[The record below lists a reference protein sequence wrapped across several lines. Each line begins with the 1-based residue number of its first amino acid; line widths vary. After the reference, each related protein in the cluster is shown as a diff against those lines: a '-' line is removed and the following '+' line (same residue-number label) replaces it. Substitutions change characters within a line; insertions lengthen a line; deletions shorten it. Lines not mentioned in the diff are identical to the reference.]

1 MISCYPSLL
10 EVSYK
15 CDKSE
20 INFCEDTKM
29 KEIQDTAIA
38 ANTIDTLSTAKSVEI
53 ARDELPAVMPRVV
66 IVGAGFGGLHAARAL
81 RKAPVHV
88 TVIDRQ
94 NHHLFQP
101 LLYWVATAGLSP
113 ADICSPIRHILR
125 KQKNTE
131 VLLAEVTGVDL
142 QDKRVLIGDRSVPYD
157 YLVLATGAHDNYF
170 GHPEWE
176 KFAPG
181 LKTIEDA
188 IDIRQ
193 KILLDFEAAE
203 METDPEKV
211 KELLTFVL
219 VGAGATGV
227 EMAGAIAEL
236 AHDALASDFRHIN
249 THMTRIILIEAT
261 PRILTAFPESLARK
275 SQEKLTRIG
284 VEVRTVSPVSQI
296 DEHGVVVEGERIAT
310 RTIIWSAGVTA
321 SPVGKWLGAEMD
333 RAGRVKVMSDLSVP
347 GHPNVFVVGD
357 TASFIQDGKALPGI
371 APVAMQAGRYVA
383 SVIIGRVAGK
393 EPNTLFHY
401 RDKGNLATVGR
412 SYAIVDIGKIRLAG
426 LIAWLTWLVVH
437 IYYLVGFRNRFVA
450 IFQWAWTY
458 FTYSRSA
465 RLITVE
471 NERGP

>member
-1 MISCYPSLL
+1 
-10 EVSYK
+10 
-15 CDKSE
+15 
-20 INFCEDTKM
+20 M

-38 ANTIDTLSTAKSVEI
+38 ANNTDTLSSPKSVEI
-53 ARDELPAVMPRVV
+53 ARDKVAAVMPRVV
-66 IVGAGFGGLHAARAL
+66 IAGAGFGGLHAARAL
-81 RKAPVHV
+81 RKAPVRV

-142 QDKRVLIGDRSVPYD
+142 QDKRVLVGDRSVPYD

-188 IDIRQ
+188 RAIRH
-193 KILLDFEAAE
+193 KILLAFEAAE
-203 METDPEKV
+203 MEIDPEKI
-211 KELLTFVL
+211 KELLTFVV
-219 VGAGATGV
+219 VGAGPTGV
-227 EMAGAIAEL
+227 EMSGAIAEL
-236 AHDALASDFRHIN
+236 AHHALTSDFRHID
-249 THMTRIILIEAT
+249 TRMTRIILIEAA
-261 PRILTAFPESLARK
+261 PRILAAFPESLARK
-275 SQEKLTRIG
+275 SQEKLTRLG
-284 VEVRTVSPVSQI
+284 VEVLTSKPVSKI
-296 DEHGVVVEGERIAT
+296 DEHGVVVDGERIAT
-310 RTIIWSAGVTA
+310 RTIIWSAGVAA
-321 SPVGKWLGAEMD
+321 SPAGKWLGAEMD
-333 RAGRVKVMSDLSVP
+333 RAGRVKVMSDLSIP
-347 GHPNVFVVGD
+347 GHPDVFVIGD
-357 TASFIQDGKALPGI
+357 TASFIQDEKPLPGV

-383 SVIIGRVAGK
+383 SVIAQRVAGK
-393 EPNTLFHY
+393 EPNTLFYY

-412 SYAIVDIGKIRLAG
+412 SYAIVDIGKIRLTG

-437 IYYLVGFRNRFVA
+437 IYYLVGFRNRLVA

-458 FTYSRSA
+458 FTYSRGA
-465 RLITVE
+465 RLITFE
-471 NERGP
+471 NE